1 MRALVRRVL
10 NADVKVDG
18 TVIGAIGPGLVVYLG
33 VEEDDEEADLLWL
46 VKKILGLRIF
56 DDAEG
61 LMNHHCLLIMG
72 FLSLAN
78 SLFLV
83 MLKGSRPPFNRA
95 AKPEKGEN
103 FYLRCIDLIK
113 ANFTGKLEKGKFGA
127 DMKISSVDNGP
138 VNHLVRF
145 KKPKL
150 LVAI

>member
-61 LMNHHCLLIMG
+61 PMNHALPADHGILVISQFTLFGNVKKGFPSLI
-72 FLSLAN
+72 
-78 SLFLV
+78 
-83 MLKGSRPPFNRA
+83 
-95 AKPEKGEN
+95 
-103 FYLRCIDLIK
+103 
-113 ANFTGKLEKGKFGA
+113 
-127 DMKISSVDNGP
+127 
-138 VNHLVRF
+138 
-145 KKPKL
+145 
-150 LVAI
+150 

>member
-33 VEEDDEEADLLWL
+33 VEEDDEGADLLWL

-61 LMNHHCLLIMG
+61 LMNRPLPADHGILVISQ
-72 FLSLAN
+72 FT
-78 SLFLV
+78 LFGNV
-83 MLKGSRPPFNRA
+83 KKGSRPSFNRA

-138 VNHLVRF
+138 VTIWLDSRNRSY
-145 KKPKL
+145 
-150 LVAI
+150 

>member
-33 VEEDDEEADLLWL
+33 VEEDDEGADLLWL

-61 LMNHHCLLIMG
+61 LMNRPLPADHGILVISQ
-72 FLSLAN
+72 FT
-78 SLFLV
+78 LFGNV
-83 MLKGSRPPFNRA
+83 KKGSRPSFNRA
-95 AKPEKGEN
+95 AKPEKGEI

-127 DMKISSVDNGP
+127 DMKISSVDDGP
-138 VNHLVRF
+138 VTIWLDSRNRNY
-145 KKPKL
+145 
-150 LVAI
+150 

>member
-33 VEEDDEEADLLWL
+33 VEEDDEGADLLWL

-61 LMNHHCLLIMG
+61 LMNRPLPADHGILVISQ
-72 FLSLAN
+72 FT
-78 SLFLV
+78 LFGNV
-83 MLKGSRPPFNRA
+83 KKGSRPSFNRA

-138 VNHLVRF
+138 VTIWLDSRNRNY
-145 KKPKL
+145 
-150 LVAI
+150 

>member
-33 VEEDDEEADLLWL
+33 VEEDDEGADLLWL

-61 LMNHHCLLIMG
+61 LMNRPLPADHGILVISQ
-72 FLSLAN
+72 FT
-78 SLFLV
+78 LFGNV
-83 MLKGSRPPFNRA
+83 KKGSRPSFNRA

-113 ANFTGKLEKGKFGA
+113 ANFTGKLEKGRFGA
-127 DMKISSVDNGP
+127 DMKISSVDDGP
-138 VNHLVRF
+138 VTIWLDSRNRNY
-145 KKPKL
+145 
-150 LVAI
+150 

>member
-33 VEEDDEEADLLWL
+33 VEEDDEGADLLWL

-61 LMNHHCLLIMG
+61 LMNRPLPADHGILVISQFTLLG
-72 FLSLAN
+72 N
-78 SLFLV
+78 V
-83 MLKGSRPPFNRA
+83 KKGSRPSFNRA
-95 AKPEKGEN
+95 AKPEKGEI

-127 DMKISSVDNGP
+127 DMKISSVDDGP
-138 VNHLVRF
+138 VTIWLDSRNRNY
-145 KKPKL
+145 
-150 LVAI
+150 

>member
-1 MRALVRRVL
+1 MRALVRRVVG
-10 NADVKVDG
+10 ADVKVEG

-61 LMNHHCLLIMG
+61 QMKYALP
-72 FLSLAN
+72 AN
-78 SLFLV
+78 YGILVISQFTLFGNV
-83 MLKGSRPPFNRA
+83 KRGSRPSFNRA
-95 AKPEKGEN
+95 ATAEKGEV

-138 VNHLVRF
+138 VTIWLDSRNRSY
-145 KKPKL
+145 
-150 LVAI
+150 

>member
-61 LMNHHCLLIMG
+61 LMNRPLPADHGILVISQ
-72 FLSLAN
+72 FT
-78 SLFLV
+78 LFGNV
-83 MLKGSRPPFNRA
+83 KKGSRPSFNRA

-113 ANFTGKLEKGKFGA
+113 ANFTGKLEKGRFGA
-127 DMKISSVDNGP
+127 DMKISSVDDGP
-138 VNHLVRF
+138 VTIWLDSRNRNY
-145 KKPKL
+145 
-150 LVAI
+150 

>member
-33 VEEDDEEADLLWL
+33 VEEDDEQADLLWL

-61 LMNHHCLLIMG
+61 LMNRPLPADHGILVISQ
-72 FLSLAN
+72 FT
-78 SLFLV
+78 LFGNV
-83 MLKGSRPPFNRA
+83 KKGSRPSFNRA

-138 VNHLVRF
+138 VTIWLDSRNRNY
-145 KKPKL
+145 
-150 LVAI
+150 

>member
-61 LMNHHCLLIMG
+61 LMNHALPADHGILVISQ
-72 FLSLAN
+72 FT
-78 SLFLV
+78 LFGNV
-83 MLKGSRPPFNRA
+83 KKGSRPSCNRA
-95 AKPEKGEN
+95 ANPEKGEN

-138 VNHLVRF
+138 VTIWLDSRNRNY
-145 KKPKL
+145 
-150 LVAI
+150 